1 MTDKDFKSHK
11 EQVEI
16 LRARGLSIKNI
27 AWKTLAKENYYNVIN
42 GYKDL
47 FLDPKAKKERYKN
60 QATFDEIYALYLFD
74 RELRFIFLKTLL
86 RVENHIKSVISYR
99 YAEMYGHG
107 YLKLINFKPYRNNK
121 ELQEIMGVISTLQKA
136 ISDQSGKHTAVT
148 HYVTEYGFVPIWVLA
163 NVLTLGN
170 ISKFYGVLKLN
181 DRQAIAKEFGLPE
194 NVFRNH
200 LRVISMYR
208 NICAHDERLYNVRLE
223 QQEMK
228 SVNTHEKLKIAKDA
242 EGKYIYGTN
251 DLFSLMICLKELLP
265 QTKRGEFSSMV
276 DRIDREITE
285 LSKKLSSVKKEDI
298 LHAMGFPR
306 NWREIKRKMD

>member
-1 MTDKDFKSHK
+1 MIDKGFKTHR

-47 FLDPKAKKERYKN
+47 FLDPKAKKERFKN

-99 YAEMYGHG
+99 FAESYGHG
-107 YLKLINFKPYRNNK
+107 YLKLVNFKPYRNNK

-148 HYVTEYGFVPIWVLA
+148 HYVTEYGFVPFWVLA

-170 ISKFYGVLKLN
+170 ISKFYGVLKLK
-181 DRQAIAKEFGLPE
+181 DRQVIAKEFGLPE

-228 SVNTHEKLKIAKDA
+228 SVNTHEKLKIAQDT

-276 DRIDREITE
+276 DRIDREINE